1 MQKPHSRRLQLCK
14 VLPAA
19 ALTLLASGI
28 AADAV
33 IEAQTLEVK
42 ELLEVIEVIDVT
54 AEKEIDESSIGG
66 TRPGGCRNPRGSGS
80 RGNRN
85 SGGRGVDRPPYSAPE
100 FCAGSVQVPYSTKSE
115 ASGA

>member
-54 AEKEIDESSIGG
+54 AEKEIDESS
-66 TRPGGCRNPRGSGS
+66 NQ
-80 RGNRN
+80 
-85 SGGRGVDRPPYSAPE
+85 APDPE
-100 FCAGSVQVPYSTKSE
+100 VAAILEE
-115 ASGA
+115 AVREETETPAEEE

>member
-54 AEKEIDESSIGG
+54 AEKEIDESSAQ
-66 TRPGGCRNPRGSGS
+66 
-80 RGNRN
+80 
-85 SGGRGVDRPPYSAPE
+85 APDPDV
-100 FCAGSVQVPYSTKSE
+100 AAILAE
-115 ASGA
+115 AVREETETPAEEE

>member
-1 MQKPHSRRLQLCK
+1 MQKPHSRHLQLCK

-54 AEKEIDESSIGG
+54 AEKEIDESS
-66 TRPGGCRNPRGSGS
+66 TQ
-80 RGNRN
+80 
-85 SGGRGVDRPPYSAPE
+85 APDPE
-100 FCAGSVQVPYSTKSE
+100 VAAILEQAVREETETPAQE
-115 ASGA
+115 E